1 MSSHSSAAPIAV
13 ADPAQIVV
21 ATMSSQ
27 RGVSFHGGASKFIEV
42 MTPFAG
48 SYEPNY
54 RASFTD
60 PVDVEGMEARQPM
73 LAVWARELSDALL
86 INYNTFYDGA
96 VQMLSGGLMLRLAIG
111 KR

>member
-1 MSSHSSAAPIAV
+1 
-13 ADPAQIVV
+13 
-21 ATMSSQ
+21 MSSQ
-27 RGVSFHGGASKFIEV
+27 RGVSFHGGASKVIGV

-73 LAVWARELSDALL
+73 LAAWARELNDALL
-86 INYNTFYDGA
+86 INYNTFYNGA
-96 VQMLSGGLMLRLAIG
+96 VQMLSGGLLLRLETTTG